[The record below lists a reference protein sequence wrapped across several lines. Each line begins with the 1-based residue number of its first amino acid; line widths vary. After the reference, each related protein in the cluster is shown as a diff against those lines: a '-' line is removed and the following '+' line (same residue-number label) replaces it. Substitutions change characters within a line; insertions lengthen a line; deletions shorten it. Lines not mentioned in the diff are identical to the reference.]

1 MVKDRTVRL
10 TAGGK
15 ARLEEELTVLRTQR
29 RPELAARIQE
39 ATEHGDVS
47 DNSEYEELKDEWAMI
62 EARIR
67 DLEQTLERAELI
79 HPEDAVAGVI
89 GLGSRVT
96 LRSDDGEE
104 ETWVLVSPEE
114 ANTLDGTISTESPV
128 GHALLGCRVGDSPT
142 VKTPGGEIV
151 YTVVSVE

>member
-10 TAGGK
+10 TAAGK
-15 ARLEEELTVLRTQR
+15 ARLED
-29 RPELAARIQE
+29 ELATLRHERQPALTARIQE

-47 DNSEYEELKDEWAMI
+47 DNSEYEDLKDEWQKM
-62 EARIR
+62 EARVR
-67 DLEQTLERAELI
+67 ELELTLERAE
-79 HPEDAVAGVI
+79 VI
-89 GLGSRVT
+89 APDTHSETADLGSTVT

-128 GHALLGCRVGDSPT
+128 GRALLGRRAGDSAT
-142 VKTPGGEIV
+142 VSAPAGDMV
-151 YTVVSVE
+151 YTIVSIS

>member
-10 TAGGK
+10 TAAGK
-15 ARLEEELTVLRTQR
+15 ARLEEELEALRTQR
-29 RPELAARIQE
+29 LPTLAARIQE

-47 DNSEYEELKDEWAMI
+47 DNSEYEELKEEWVMV

-67 DLEQTLERAELI
+67 DLEQTLERAEVI
-79 HPEDAVAGVI
+79 ERDAADRAV

-104 ETWVLVSPEE
+104 ESWVLVSPEE

-128 GHALLGCRVGDSPT
+128 GRALLGCQVGDSPT
-142 VKTPGGEIV
+142 VSTPSGTIV
-151 YTVVSVE
+151 YTVVSVA